1 MFPVK
6 LLIFAMIF
14 CELAHASGVCPKGQR
29 VTTGGCATCPPDNF
43 QPEENRSKSC
53 RVCTRC
59 NNRSGSDV
67 GKACTKVTNTICRC
81 RGEFV
86 ARDTSDSSTCQ
97 CNPGFGLKD
106 TECLKCEDGYFS
118 TTRDVPCRKWREC
131 KSAGIKVKGTTTSD
145 VICNEEPDVV
155 TRPVTTNST
164 PKEDVSLSLPVTPN
178 SPHEGNQTHK
188 MLTTTTATPSGNV
201 IVQTTSMKSSNMSNF
216 FGILITFTTVGL
228 LVLIALTLK
237 FFASPHVEKECE
249 QPTKHES
256 LCQPVMEIGD
266 RSCSYIKLN
275 PDVV

>member
-1 MFPVK
+1 MWV
-6 LLIFAMIF
+6 
-14 CELAHASGVCPKGQR
+14 HWRASTLFLKTLTRRTCLYEGQR
-29 VTTGGCATCPPDNF
+29 VTTGGCAPCPSGHF
-43 QPEENRSKSC
+43 QPEENHSKSC
-53 RVCTRC
+53 RVCTKC
-59 NNRSGSDV
+59 YNRSGSNVDE
-67 GKACTKVTNTICRC
+67 ACTMETNTKCTCRP
-81 RGEFV
+81 GFV
-86 ARDTSDSSTCQ
+86 PRDTTDSSTCQ

-106 TECLKCEDGYFS
+106 AACLECEDGYFS

-131 KSAGIKVKGTTTSD
+131 KSAGVKVNGTKTSD
-145 VICNEEPDVV
+145 VICNEEPDVL
-155 TRPVTTNST
+155 TRPVTTNSP
-164 PKEDVSLSLPVTPN
+164 PKADVSLSLPVTPY
-178 SPHEGNQTHK
+178 SPQEGNQTHK
-188 MLTTTTATPSGNV
+188 MLTTTTAPPPGNL
-201 IVQTTSMKSSNMSNF
+201 QTTSMKPSNTSNF